1 MELLTPIAAFTPID
15 RPFDDARLVGSGDP
29 PEVDC
34 EGLDVC
40 KGLDVCEG
48 AKAAVEE
55 LDVVW
60 GATFHP
66 TIAEA
71 KAVTL
76 VVAALVMKDQEG
88 PVSFSA
94 GEANVRISFSGTD
107 DRHVSPVNTL

>member
-15 RPFDDARLVGSGDP
+15 KPFDDARLVGSGDA

-40 KGLDVCEG
+40 EG
-48 AKAAVEE
+48 ASVAVEE